1 MINRIGEINK
11 NRYGSVMKIINYKNY
26 DNITVEFD
34 NKFITGCSYQQFKNG
49 SVKNLYD
56 KSVYGVGYLGEG
68 KYVSKEQNKKEHTKQ
83 YETWIRMLDRCYSF
97 NYKNNFHT
105 YIECYT
111 CEEWHNFQNFAKWYD
126 ENIYEINNENI
137 ELDKDILFKG
147 NKIYS
152 PENCIFVPQKI
163 NNLFTRRNASRGD
176 LPIGVGIYEHDKTK
190 YRAKC
195 NNEKKLI
202 YLGIH
207 NNILDAFNAYKK
219 YKGELIIEIAKE
231 YKDKI
236 PKELCDAMYKY
247 KIEITD

>member
-152 PENCIFVPQKI
+152 PETF
-163 NNLFTRRNASRGD
+163 
-176 LPIGVGIYEHDKTK
+176 
-190 YRAKC
+190 
-195 NNEKKLI
+195 
-202 YLGIH
+202 
-207 NNILDAFNAYKK
+207 
-219 YKGELIIEIAKE
+219 LII
-231 YKDKI
+231 
-236 PKELCDAMYKY
+236 
-247 KIEITD
+247 